1 MHVARLSI
9 AQRTICFDRAVCR
22 GVHVPGPLSGIPNA
36 PGWMLGAWAYLGRVV
51 AVIDLAQLGAWGSV
65 ARPVPALLLIEV
77 GKDLLAIAADED
89 LGDAQI
95 PPPDRSDALYDVIQ
109 TVGANADSNAQPTLL
124 LEAARLTLE
133 CEAALLRGVRSES
146 SR

>member
-22 GVHVPGPLSGIPNA
+22 GVHVAGPLSTVPNA
-36 PGWMLGAWAYLGRVV
+36 PDWLLGAWAYLGRVV
-51 AVIDLAQLGAWGSV
+51 AVIDLARLGQWGSV
-65 ARPVPALLLIEV
+65 SRPCPALLLIEV
-77 GKDLLAIAADED
+77 GKDLLAIAADVD

-95 PPPDRSDALYDVIQ
+95 PPPDRSESLYDVIQ
-109 TVGANADSNAQPTLL
+109 STGPADGTPALL

-133 CEAALLRGVRSES
+133 CEAALLRGVPS
-146 SR
+146 